1 MASLY
6 DAVGCRRFGE
16 HGPNLLAPSS
26 FFQVGPA
33 TVTPLVGVCLGLRPT
48 TRCGVSSGSPRT
60 SPANDRELF
69 CTGADGFDGRSLRP
83 TNAERQCNK
92 PVLRRTSRLPSPP
105 VRLTG
110 DQSLTRRA
118 VSTSWAPVANGG
130 DRR

>member
-1 MASLY
+1 MQTLRNSGASCHS
-6 DAVGCRRFGE
+6 AVE
-16 HGPNLLAPSS
+16 HEAP
-26 FFQVGPA
+26 V
-33 TVTPLVGVCLGLRPT
+33 
-48 TRCGVSSGSPRT
+48 
-60 SPANDRELF
+60 SPASAWDSDPPLAAASPGAAIEFRLPMAASC
-69 CTGADGFDGRSLRP
+69 CTVADGFDGRSLRP

-118 VSTSWAPVANGG
+118 VSTCWAPVANGG